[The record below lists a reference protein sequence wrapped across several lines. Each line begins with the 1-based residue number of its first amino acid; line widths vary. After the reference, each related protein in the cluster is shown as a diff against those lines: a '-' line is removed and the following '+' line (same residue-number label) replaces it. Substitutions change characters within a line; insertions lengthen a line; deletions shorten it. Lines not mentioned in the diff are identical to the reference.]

1 MGWILGH
8 GNWYGWIL
16 ESHHRMAQGQ
26 CLCILIRNRLL
37 CHFSRLIWIHAL
49 TALTARKLDWIGR
62 SGDWP
67 ELGWQRRLSGDT
79 WYPTHDD
86 NASPVA
92 FFLRMSSG
100 VFHSWAPA
108 SCTSPRFISG
118 VMIKPIKLLFCSSL
132 PTLVTQPVPFIFRP
146 PTWLTSFDS
155 YSDFTLSLRLFNWR
169 RITSVHTYC
178 SS

>member
-1 MGWILGH
+1 MGWILAH

-16 ESHHRMAQGQ
+16 ESHYRMAQGQ

-37 CHFSRLIWIHAL
+37 FHFSRLIWIHAL

-62 SGDWP
+62 SGDWL
-67 ELGWQRRLSGDT
+67 ELGWQRQLSGDT

-108 SCTSPRFISG
+108 SCTVLGLSVALWLNPSSYFSVAHSRRWW
-118 VMIKPIKLLFCSSL
+118 LNLFPLSFVHPPDSL
-132 PTLVTQPVPFIFRP
+132 PLTLI
-146 PTWLTSFDS
+146 LTLH
-155 YSDFTLSLRLFNWR
+155 TLPSAL
-169 RITSVHTYC
+169 
-178 SS
+178 